1 MPRTL
6 FQQYHLSRSNRKKLG
21 VCSTGSLRRAFLTC
35 TNATWH
41 SSIHCS
47 RSWTPFQ
54 RGPLGAGQ
62 LYKVQNE
69 PVVIS
74 SQPQNHLISFF
85 FFFFFWFGLGHV
97 QAVMVVIFSICGC
110 TFPPSTAI
118 TLCVHSL
125 CCREL
130 IILQYDYTNKP
141 VLCSKQLYSH
151 RVSCSSILS
160 LQVLLLLK

>member
-1 MPRTL
+1 MIRELVSADQPA
-6 FQQYHLSRSNRKKLG
+6 
-21 VCSTGSLRRAFLTC
+21 SLALL
-35 TNATWH
+35 
-41 SSIHCS
+41 
-47 RSWTPFQ
+47 P
-54 RGPLGAGQ
+54 
-62 LYKVQNE
+62 E
-69 PVVIS
+69 PAA
-74 SQPQNHLISFF
+74 PPFF
-85 FFFFFWFGLGHV
+85 FFLVLGHV

-110 TFPPSTAI
+110 TCPPSTAI

-141 VLCSKQLYSH
+141 VLCSRQLYSH